1 MTTTEQPPLYSER
14 VQRWIKFSRLVR
26 NLIMIAFGLAL
37 IGIGLVYSFVTAW
50 SYSWIVGIVLVAGYG
65 FGAIWQFRPYDREWS
80 AGKRLLL
87 SIIALAAGL
96 VFFVQAAP
104 SLNLIGM
111 HAPGTITHC
120 ETQDVIHRG
129 NVTTCYANV
138 HWPDGTTSAG
148 QATGAFPVG
157 STHTFVM
164 PPAYARLLA
173 DQGVAQHW
181 PDAVAFAGISTAVI
195 VQAIWSLLLL
205 VFNVFHGSPT
215 KRRKIAAALPPGQL
229 PV

>member
-1 MTTTEQPPLYSER
+1 MTTTEQPPRYSER

-37 IGIGLVYSFVTAW
+37 IGIGLVYSFATAW

-80 AGKRLLL
+80 AGKRLIL
-87 SIIALAAGL
+87 SIVALVAG
-96 VFFVQAAP
+96 VFFFAQAAP

-120 ETQDVIHRG
+120 ETISGLHSG
-129 NVTTCYANV
+129 PTTICYATV
-138 HWPDGTTSAG
+138 HWPDGTASLNQATSA
-148 QATGAFPVG
+148 APIG
-157 STHTFVM
+157 STRTFVK

-173 DQGVAQHW
+173 DQGAAQHW
-181 PDAVAFAGISTAVI
+181 PDSVAFAGISTAVI
-195 VQAIWSLLLL
+195 LQAIWSLLLL